1 MKKQK
6 QDTLSLKRRNLT
18 TSETRETKWEA
29 WANIKEGVT
38 TASNNHSKETRT
50 NMKDFPENGT
60 KDTKKE
66 TKPVLSSNTCTQGN
80 GWTTSFYIGS
90 WSGVPPISVT
100 MVGGLPGAS
109 VKKNCVKELTEE
121 QFSHLYKQMEIIWS
135 DMSDSWIATWCMYF
149 FVWKRTSLMLAH
161 LQLPPHGSLTG
172 AQLQVFV
179 GRRIVL
185 RHENHGNL
193 LENGFDDLR
202 SKGPHDHKL
211 AAIYGTTSMCLQGT
225 RRSKG
230 RKTCLYWCDT
240 QPKYL
245 NIKPTSTS
253 KYVQILL

>member
-50 NMKDFPENGT
+50 NMKDFPKNGT

-66 TKPVLSSNTCTQGN
+66 TKLVLSSNTCTQGN

-90 WSGVPPISVT
+90 WSGVPPICVT

-149 FVWKRTSLMLAH
+149 FVLKQDKLDACTFAAPTSWQPDWRAVASLRGSKNSSEARKPRQSLGKWLWWPEIQRTTWP
-161 LQLPPHGSLTG
+161 QIGSN
-172 AQLQVFV
+172 
-179 GRRIVL
+179 L
-185 RHENHGNL
+185 RH
-193 LENGFDDLR
+193 
-202 SKGPHDHKL
+202 
-211 AAIYGTTSMCLQGT
+211 
-225 RRSKG
+225 
-230 RKTCLYWCDT
+230 
-240 QPKYL
+240 
-245 NIKPTSTS
+245 NIHVPPR
-253 KYVQILL
+253 YQA

>member
-1 MKKQK
+1 MGRRIQRRKQSQYCHQTHAHK
-6 QDTLSLKRRNLT
+6 GMDGQPHSTSGPGLESLQFLWQW
-18 TSETRETKWEA
+18 SE
-29 WANIKEGVT
+29 
-38 TASNNHSKETRT
+38 
-50 NMKDFPENGT
+50 
-60 KDTKKE
+60 
-66 TKPVLSSNTCTQGN
+66 
-80 GWTTSFYIGS
+80 
-90 WSGVPPISVT
+90 
-100 MVGGLPGAS
+100 GLPGAS

-149 FVWKRTSLMLAH
+149 FVWNRTSLMLAH